1 MCGATTTLS
10 SRVNDRP
17 TKVSRIL
24 KTGGLR
30 EHQRA
35 LADIENLVVIDLAD
49 PGMSIDPLR
58 IFPYGAAAGA
68 HRRSPAAAARIFGDE
83 PTGSPAAQP
92 CRGRDT

>member
-35 LADIENLVVIDLAD
+35 LADVEDLVVIDLAD
-49 PGMSIDPLR
+49 PGHV
-58 IFPYGAAAGA
+58 
-68 HRRSPAAAARIFGDE
+68 HRPAADL
-83 PTGSPAAQP
+83 PV
-92 CRGRDT
+92 RGGR